1 MRPLSSPPGGQPAR
15 LLGWVGLTASLSAL
29 LAGLSG
35 CQSTRPAGAPAV
47 AAASTPQAAP
57 RPADAGPPA
66 ASRPAPPV
74 PDGPL
79 AGEARWLSEWFAST
93 PVKVAGERDGSVLLT
108 VPMKFAFD
116 DAKADAPKPPLQAVL
131 DKLSQSMKRQPMAR
145 LQTVSVG
152 PGADVR
158 LTAVRSHLAGRGV
171 ANWRVA
177 AAPSSA
183 GATAGSMVLRLV
195 PPAAGL
201 QQLDDSSLPAT
212 GAGRAAP
219 PAASSAMAPGNPV
232 R

>member
-1 MRPLSSPPGGQPAR
+1 M
-15 LLGWVGLTASLSAL
+15 VGLG

-35 CQSTRPAGAPAV
+35 CQTSRPAAAPAGASAPAT
-47 AAASTPQAAP
+47 AARGVDTPP
-57 RPADAGPPA
+57 PPPA
-66 ASRPAPPV
+66 TARPAPPV

-79 AGEARWLSEWFAST
+79 AGEVRWLGEWFTST

-145 LQTVSVG
+145 LQAVSAG
-152 PGADVR
+152 PGADLR
-158 LTAVRSHLAGRGV
+158 LTAIRSHLAGRGV

-177 AAPSSA
+177 AAPSAA
-183 GATAGSMVLRLV
+183 GAAAGSMVLRLV

-201 QQLDDSSLPAT
+201 QQLDDNSLPAT

-219 PAASSAMAPGNPV
+219 PAASAAVAPGKP
-232 R
+232 

>member
-1 MRPLSSPPGGQPAR
+1 MPSPFGASWRAWAG
-15 LLGWVGLTASLSAL
+15 LGLVLVA
-29 LAGLSG
+29 LSG
-35 CQSTRPAGAPAV
+35 CQSTRPAATPAGASASAPGGGPR
-47 AAASTPQAAP
+47 AADAGIPAAP
-57 RPADAGPPA
+57 RPAAPA
-66 ASRPAPPV
+66 VA
-74 PDGPL
+74 DGPL
-79 AGEARWLSEWFAST
+79 ASEARWLSEWFAST

-116 DAKADAPKPPLQAVL
+116 DTKADAPKAPLQAVL

-145 LQTVSVG
+145 LQTASAG

-158 LTAVRSHLAGRGV
+158 LTAIRSHLAGRGV

-183 GATAGSMVLRLV
+183 GTTAGSMFLRLV

-212 GAGRAAP
+212 GAGRALP
-219 PAASSAMAPGNPV
+219 PAASAAASSANPL